1 MVSARYKHATFC
13 FFSWF
18 WLNTSDAME
27 WAMNDRS
34 PLVWP
39 NVWGLIDWL
48 VWSALTIAM
57 FCVATRPLLRVLPGR
72 DRLADLRSVARRLLE
87 WLVSLVALT
96 GVALARAWLYLD
108 TPRIDLQA
116 LTSMLSDNFALK
128 TSVVKFIAV
137 NIVAALVFAF
147 RIGAVLMATYE
158 PAED

>member
-1 MVSARYKHATFC
+1 M
-13 FFSWF
+13 
-18 WLNTSDAME
+18 
-27 WAMNDRS
+27 
-34 PLVWP
+34 
-39 NVWGLIDWL
+39 
-48 VWSALTIAM
+48 
-57 FCVATRPLLRVLPGR
+57 
-72 DRLADLRSVARRLLE
+72 
-87 WLVSLVALT
+87 SLVALT